1 MKTHHT
7 IVVRGKTHDYTL
19 HSHDENG
26 EKLYFVECP
35 SAGISQDFCAEDM
48 AEFLEDLPQWI
59 REYEKEEAKKRKTQ
73 ILFRVQS
80 KEKAEI
86 ERRAKEA
93 GYKTVSGYVR
103 DRALA

>member
-7 IVVRGKTHDYTL
+7 IVVRGKTYDYSL
-19 HSHDENG
+19 SPHIEDKG
-26 EKLYFVECP
+26 KAFFVECP
-35 SAGISQDFCAEDM
+35 SAGISQDFYAEDM

-59 REYEKEEAKKRKTQ
+59 SEYEKEETKKRKTQ
-73 ILFRVQS
+73 ILFRVQP

-86 ERRAKEA
+86 ERRAKRA
-93 GYKTVSGYVR
+93 GYSTISGYLR